1 VRHPVSEEIK
11 LNSKLIYRIASVL
24 LLLFADGHTL
34 GFRKTPPQWG
44 VDALV
49 ASMRAIHFNAQG
61 FDRTYYDFYVGFG
74 LFVSV
79 LQLFAGLVA
88 WQLGGLSREVLRSM
102 PILTWGMVLC
112 FGCVTIL
119 SWKYFFVVPV
129 VFSAALTLCLLPGA
143 WLVNRT

>member
-1 VRHPVSEEIK
+1 M
-11 LNSKLIYRIASVL
+11 NSKLIYRIASVL
-24 LLLFADGHTL
+24 LLLFAVGHTL

-44 VDALV
+44 VDTLV

-102 PILTWGMVLC
+102 PMLTWGMVIC

-129 VFSAALTLCLLPGA
+129 VFSAVITLCLLLGA
-143 WLVNRT
+143 WLVGRK